1 MKNHTI
7 NKQFIFNFVRHLFR
21 LLLIIHIIVVM
32 ILFHICNVIAFRHR
46 WIYNIHK
53 VQSEQIMSVEKS
65 LESSVS
71 VYYANLAKHIFF
83 IE

>member
-1 MKNHTI
+1 M
-7 NKQFIFNFVRHLFR
+7 
-21 LLLIIHIIVVM
+21 VM

-71 VYYANLAKHIFF
+71 VYYANLAKNIFF